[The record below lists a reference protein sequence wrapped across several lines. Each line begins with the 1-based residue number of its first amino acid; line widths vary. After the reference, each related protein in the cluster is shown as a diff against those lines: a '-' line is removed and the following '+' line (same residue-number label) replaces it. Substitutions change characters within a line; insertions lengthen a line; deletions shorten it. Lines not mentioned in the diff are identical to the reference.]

1 MYLLPRLIMVMV
13 LLSSSYAESLRDP
26 FLPLFISKPLTKEEE
41 SFGATFIYQ
50 PMKYLLDPSLVICV
64 EPKMLVVDGVT
75 HRENEW
81 IDEQLK
87 LVKIDCSSYT
97 VRFAEIEIVLPY
109 GSTSFRPVLIPVEEN
124 EVTLNEVSDE
134 TM

>member
-1 MYLLPRLIMVMV
+1 MYLLLRLIMVVV
-13 LLSSSYAESLRDP
+13 LLNLSYAESLRDP
-26 FLPLFISKPLTKEEE
+26 FLPLFISKPITKEEE

-87 LVKIDCSSYT
+87 LVKIDCASYT
-97 VRFAEIEIVLPY
+97 VQFAEIEIVLPY
-109 GSTSFRPVLIPVEEN
+109 GSTSFRPVLIPAEEN